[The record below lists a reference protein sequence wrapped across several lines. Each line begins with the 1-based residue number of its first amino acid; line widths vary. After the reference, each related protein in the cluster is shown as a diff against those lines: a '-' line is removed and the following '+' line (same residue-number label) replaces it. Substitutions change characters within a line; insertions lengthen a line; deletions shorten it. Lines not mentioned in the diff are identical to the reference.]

1 MCPEW
6 SEGPAT
12 FGAGAPRLGQDN
24 EDILEELGY
33 SSADIEKLYAEGVI
47 GARLAGCMRGAPQG
61 VVLPQS

>member
-1 MCPEW
+1 MTLRDRWCGEWALCPEW

-12 FGAGAPRLGQDN
+12 FGAAPRLGQDN

-47 GARLAGCMRGAPQG
+47 VRD
-61 VVLPQS
+61 